1 MTGDQWTPPAWVPSP
16 PDVFQKLMSGE
27 ISPRE
32 AAKEAR
38 HAAEPE
44 QRAFND
50 HLRDLAARQP
60 EIRISERQ
68 QLRGRL
74 FGPAPE
80 RPRDD
85 HGRFASTGPE
95 GESGPPASAGG
106 FDGGPQGP
114 VPPPRS
120 DKQRTDEAVRTLA
133 ELHPLSTNPYGVK
146 R

>member
-1 MTGDQWTPPAWVPSP
+1 ML
-16 PDVFQKLMSGE
+16 KGE

-32 AAKEAR
+32 AAEEAR

-44 QRAFND
+44 QRGFND

-60 EIRISERQ
+60 EFRLDQQRQ
-68 QLRGRL
+68 MRGRL

-85 HGRFASTGPE
+85 HGRFASSSSDPE
-95 GESGPPASAGG
+95 VPPRSTASAGG

-114 VPPPRS
+114 VPPRKT
-120 DKQRTDEAVRTLA
+120 DKQRTDEAIKTLA
-133 ELHPLSTNPYGVK
+133 ELHPLNTNPYRGA
-146 R
+146 

>member
-1 MTGDQWTPPAWVPSP
+1 VTGDQWTPPAWVPTP
-16 PDVFQKLMSGE
+16 PDVFQKMLKGE

-32 AAKEAR
+32 AAEEAR

-44 QRAFND
+44 QRGFND

-60 EIRISERQ
+60 EFRLDQQRQ
-68 QLRGRL
+68 MRARL

-95 GESGPPASAGG
+95 GESGPPAS
-106 FDGGPQGP
+106 FDGGPRGP
-114 VPPPRS
+114 APEKS
-120 DKQRTDEAVRTLA
+120 EQQRVHEAIQTLT
-133 ELHPLSTNPYGVK
+133 ELRGPLNTRDPYGA
-146 R
+146 

>member
-1 MTGDQWTPPAWVPSP
+1 MTGDQWTPPAWVPTP

-32 AAKEAR
+32 AAEEAR

-44 QRAFND
+44 QRGFND
-50 HLRDLAARQP
+50 HLRALAARQP
-60 EIRISERQ
+60 EFRLDQQR

-74 FGPAPE
+74 FGPDPE

-85 HGRFASTGPE
+85 RGRFASGGSEPE
-95 GESGPPASAGG
+95 PGAPASSGG

-114 VPPPRS
+114 LPPEKS
-120 DKQRTDEAVRTLA
+120 DKQRVHEAITTLS
-133 ELHPLSTNPYGVK
+133 ELRPLNTGDPYGA
-146 R
+146 